1 MREEVRTLTTE
12 DRTRLEA
19 LVKDACKG
27 NASQLEEASKR
38 DNKALLSNLTQTMN
52 TTVSAK
58 LDATVK
64 REIKKLGGDLAK
76 QTNQTIEKQLTQDS
90 QIRAA
95 KCDQAMKEAISKI
108 PYSKPAMEQLGQG
121 ELFNRYILSKLQK
134 SQIGLKVTSRQKLSQ
149 LKIFS
154 ALAQSLTPVLQSSF
168 REVFTTVVI
177 PGFERATHNLYAN
190 LASTFTKVYFCCE
203 IITVYMCFT
212 SKVILI
218 YLSLYN

>member
-1 MREEVRTLTTE
+1 MTTE

-121 ELFNRYILSKLQK
+121 KIFKRFILSKLQNK
-134 SQIGLKVTSRQKLSQ
+134 IGLLDQNFLNQKYFQ
-149 LKIFS
+149 LW
-154 ALAQSLTPVLQSSF
+154 L
-168 REVFTTVVI
+168 
-177 PGFERATHNLYAN
+177 N
-190 LASTFTKVYFCCE
+190 
-203 IITVYMCFT
+203 
-212 SKVILI
+212 
-218 YLSLYN
+218 LSLQFCNHLSEKYLRQL

>member
-121 ELFNRYILSKLQK
+121 KIFKIIISSKLQK
-134 SQIGLKVTSRQKLSQ
+134 S
-149 LKIFS
+149 
-154 ALAQSLTPVLQSSF
+154 LAA
-168 REVFTTVVI
+168 I
-177 PGFERATHNLYAN
+177 
-190 LASTFTKVYFCCE
+190 
-203 IITVYMCFT
+203 
-212 SKVILI
+212 
-218 YLSLYN
+218 

>member
-1 MREEVRTLTTE
+1 MTTE

-121 ELFNRYILSKLQK
+121 KIFKRFILSKLQNK
-134 SQIGLKVTSRQKLSQ
+134 ISLKVTSRQKLSQ

-190 LASTFTKVYFCCE
+190 LASTFTKVYFHSE
-203 IITVYMCFT
+203 IIIVYMR
-212 SKVILI
+212 
-218 YLSLYN
+218 LSLPVYN

>member
-1 MREEVRTLTTE
+1 MRTLTTE

-38 DNKALLSNLTQTMN
+38 DNKTLLSNLTQTMN

-108 PYSKPAMEQLGQG
+108 PYSKPTMEQLGQG
-121 ELFNRYILSKLQK
+121 KMFNKMVSFKVQK
-134 SQIGLKVTSRQKLSQ
+134 K
-149 LKIFS
+149 
-154 ALAQSLTPVLQSSF
+154 
-168 REVFTTVVI
+168 
-177 PGFERATHNLYAN
+177 
-190 LASTFTKVYFCCE
+190 YFK
-203 IITVYMCFT
+203 
-212 SKVILI
+212 S
-218 YLSLYN
+218 